1 MRTVRRWREPS
12 RALCSIFRKSKPRP
26 LRNAY
31 LAVQR
36 IVAASISARYKTA
49 ILRKFSLALLALVGT
64 VGCWRSLQGPRH
76 RPSGTRLSSG
86 TMPATF
92 MATPTTRAPD
102 HLDGHLARGA
112 QTRAQDC
119 EQNSSFYG
127 QSQKMPRRRHT
138 QDHALC
144 VPKEFHGLNMSRTRG
159 VLRAVHHLTR
169 GRCATAMLC
178 RAGRTRRARA
188 RRAR

>member
-1 MRTVRRWREPS
+1 
-12 RALCSIFRKSKPRP
+12 
-26 LRNAY
+26 
-31 LAVQR
+31 
-36 IVAASISARYKTA
+36 
-49 ILRKFSLALLALVGT
+49 
-64 VGCWRSLQGPRH
+64 
-76 RPSGTRLSSG
+76 
-86 TMPATF
+86 MPATF

-144 VPKEFHGLNMSRTRG
+144 VPKEF
-159 VLRAVHHLTR
+159 
-169 GRCATAMLC
+169 TA
-178 RAGRTRRARA
+178 
-188 RRAR
+188 